1 MFRLHVAQSA
11 MASGNYKGAVQLYAK
26 MLDSQPDSPMLLNN
40 LAWAAGKLN
49 DPKAVQFAE
58 KAHQLAPNE
67 PAIMDTLAVLLMATG
82 RAARALD
89 ILQKASALVPGD
101 AGIRLN
107 LAKAL
112 IATGKKDAAKKELN
126 ELAKLGNKFPG
137 RSEVDQLMRD
147 L

>member
-1 MFRLHVAQSA
+1 
-11 MASGNYKGAVQLYAK
+11 
-26 MLDSQPDSPMLLNN
+26 
-40 LAWAAGKLN
+40 
-49 DPKAVQFAE
+49 
-58 KAHQLAPNE
+58 
-67 PAIMDTLAVLLMATG
+67 
-82 RAARALD
+82 
-89 ILQKASALVPGD
+89 
-101 AGIRLN
+101 LN